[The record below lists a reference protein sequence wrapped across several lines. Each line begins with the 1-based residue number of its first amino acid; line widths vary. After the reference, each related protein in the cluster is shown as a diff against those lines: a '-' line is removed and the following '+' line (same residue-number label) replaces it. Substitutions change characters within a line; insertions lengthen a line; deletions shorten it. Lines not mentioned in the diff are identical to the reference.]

1 MFCQEYLLPL
11 LNVEK
16 YARLFICLFSIV
28 WPIKCNFCCWI
39 TLLLFCTWRGHY
51 DGYWKFSCLLP
62 NIATAFNAIWQ
73 GELGNSNCIA
83 LIHKK
88 FADMQLIGKFCCL
101 HEKCV
106 YIFFYPT
113 FQIGWSR
120 PDQFSR
126 WRRDCWRRLRR
137 RLRRRQRQV
146 KSLSQ
151 SSAGMTQ
158 GKKRS

>member
-1 MFCQEYLLPL
+1 MFCQKYMLPL

-88 FADMQLIGKFCCL
+88 FADLQLIGKFCCL

-106 YIFFYPT
+106 YIFFTPL
-113 FQIGWSR
+113 SR
-120 PDQFSR
+120 
-126 WRRDCWRRLRR
+126 
-137 RLRRRQRQV
+137 
-146 KSLSQ
+146 
-151 SSAGMTQ
+151 SAGRVRINSRVDEETADDDY
-158 GKKRS
+158 GDAFADDNAR